1 MTKSSDAS
9 FKFGDSEEIK
19 DTKSVEIPARV
30 VGHCTSIKAEVV
42 HKDIPLLLSK
52 KAMKDAKVNG
62 DFIIS
67 KIERFASDLDI
78 ICSTSGHY
86 CIPIF
91 LFEHIDHENKSELL
105 LFLNDTI
112 SKEEK
117 CKAAKKLDRQFGY
130 PMSVKLMEL
139 LKNADMN
146 DKELCVIIIEE
157 VTKES
162 GVCLKYQKNKLDQLL
177 DFL

>member
-1 MTKSSDAS
+1 MTKSSNAS

-117 CKAAKKLDRQFGY
+117 CKVAKKLDRQFGY

-146 DKELCVIIIEE
+146 DTELCVIIVEE
-157 VTKES
+157 VMKES
-162 GVCLKYQKNKLDQLL
+162 GVCLKYRKNKLDQLL